1 MDKNPYASQA
11 NNHNVLMRILI
22 LSKKIGIYSTRRL
35 AEAAR
40 KKGHAINVIDPLK
53 FNIAILDGK
62 AIITY
67 KDKAL
72 KLPDIVIP
80 RISGTINSFG
90 MSVVKQFELL
100 HIPVINRSS
109 AIALARDKFMTAQ
122 CLLASK
128 IDVPATAMIRNP
140 EDIETAL
147 RLVGDPPVILKLIE
161 GAQGIGVILAESRD
175 SIESTIN
182 AFFSLGQNIIIQR
195 FVAESRG
202 RDIRVLVVGDK
213 VIASMRRIARA
224 GEFRTN
230 IHRGGQGE
238 KIVLPKLYENIA
250 IRAVMAIGL
259 DVAGVDIIESADG
272 PKVLEINPSPG
283 IEALEKINKQDVAKD
298 IITYAETLVH
308 S

>member
-1 MDKNPYASQA
+1 
-11 NNHNVLMRILI
+11 MRILI

-40 KKGHAINVIDPLK
+40 GRGHAVKVIDPLK
-53 FNIAILDGK
+53 FNIALLNGK
-62 AIITY
+62 AVVTY
-67 KDKAL
+67 KDNIVKR
-72 KLPDIVIP
+72 PDIIIP

-100 HIPVINRSS
+100 DVPVMNRAS
-109 AIALARDKFMTAQ
+109 AIALARDKFMSAQ
-122 CLLASK
+122 SLLSKK

-147 RLVGDPPVILKLIE
+147 KLVGGPPVILKLIE

-182 AFFSLGQNIIIQR
+182 AFFSLGQNIIIQQ
-195 FVAESRG
+195 FVSESKG

-213 VIASMRRIARA
+213 VVASMRRVARA

-238 KIVLPKLYENIA
+238 RIELPQLYADIA
-250 IRAVMAIGL
+250 LRAVTTMGL
-259 DVAGVDIIESADG
+259 DIAGVDIIESADG

-283 IEALEKINKQDVAKD
+283 IEALEKINKQDIAKD
-298 IITYAETLVH
+298 IIMYAERVAGD
-308 S
+308 SQS

>member
-1 MDKNPYASQA
+1 M
-11 NNHNVLMRILI
+11 HILL

-40 KKGHAINVIDPLK
+40 KKGHAIKVIDPLK
-53 FNIAILDGK
+53 FNIAILDEK
-62 AIITY
+62 ALITY
-67 KDKAL
+67 KDKIL

-100 HIPVINRSS
+100 DIPVINRSS

-122 CLLASK
+122 CLLARK

-147 RLVGDPPVILKLIE
+147 KLVGGPPVILKLIE

-182 AFFSLGQNIIIQR
+182 AFFSLGQNIIIQQ

-202 RDIRVLVVGDK
+202 RDIRVLVVGDM

-238 KIVLPKLYENIA
+238 KIVLPPLYADIA
-250 IRAVMAIGL
+250 IRAVKTIGL
-259 DVAGVDIIESADG
+259 DVAGVDIIESSDG

-283 IEALEKINKQDVAKD
+283 IEALEKINKQDVAKE
-298 IITYAETLVH
+298 IIAYAETLVG

>member
-1 MDKNPYASQA
+1 
-11 NNHNVLMRILI
+11 MRILI

-40 KKGHAINVIDPLK
+40 ARGHAVKVIDPLK
-53 FNIAILDGK
+53 FNIAILNGK
-62 AIITY
+62 AAVTY
-67 KDKAL
+67 RGRHV
-72 KLPDIVIP
+72 KLPGIIIP

-100 HIPVINRSS
+100 DIPVMNRAS
-109 AIALARDKFMTAQ
+109 AIALARDKFMSAQ
-122 CLLASK
+122 CLLSNN

-147 RLVGDPPVILKLIE
+147 QLVGGPPVILKLIE

-182 AFFSLGQNIIIQR
+182 AFFSLGQNIIIQQ
-195 FVAESRG
+195 FVSESKG

-213 VIASMRRIARA
+213 VVASMRRVARA

-238 KIVLPKLYENIA
+238 RMELPPLYADIA
-250 IRAVMAIGL
+250 LRAVRTLGL
-259 DVAGVDIIESADG
+259 DIAGVDIIESSDG

-283 IEALEKINKQDVAKD
+283 IEALEKINKQDIAKD
-298 IITYAETLVH
+298 IIMYAEH
-308 S
+308 MAGDSQP

>member
-1 MDKNPYASQA
+1 
-11 NNHNVLMRILI
+11 MRILL

-40 KKGHAINVIDPLK
+40 KRGHAIKVIDPLK
-53 FNIAILDGK
+53 FNIAILDEK

-67 KDKAL
+67 KDKIL

-100 HIPVINRSS
+100 DIPVINRSS

-122 CLLASK
+122 CLLARK

-147 RLVGDPPVILKLIE
+147 KLVGGPPVILKLIE

-182 AFFSLGQNIIIQR
+182 AFFSLGQNIIIQQ

-202 RDIRVLVVGDK
+202 RDIRVLVVGDR

-238 KIVLPKLYENIA
+238 KIVLPPLYADIA
-250 IRAVMAIGL
+250 IRAVKTIGL
-259 DVAGVDIIESADG
+259 DVAGVDIIESSDG

-283 IEALEKINKQDVAKD
+283 IEALEKINKQDVAKE
-298 IITYAETLVH
+298 IITYAETLVG